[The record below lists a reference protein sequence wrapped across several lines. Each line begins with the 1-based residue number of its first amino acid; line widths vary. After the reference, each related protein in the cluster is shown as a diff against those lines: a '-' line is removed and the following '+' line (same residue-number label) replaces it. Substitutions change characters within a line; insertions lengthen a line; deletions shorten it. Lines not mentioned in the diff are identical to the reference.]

1 MATAGQPSTLI
12 QIPCCL
18 CGTLIV
24 PNAAN
29 QCTTCLASQFDL
41 TSILNRGP
49 GGAQTINVYQ
59 CRRCRRYE
67 MSDNGKR
74 WQLLESES
82 PEMLSLCLKRI
93 PALQQGSKKGGGE
106 QHMMS
111 SGISSLH
118 LVDASWVWTEPHSRR
133 LKVRLTVRATT
144 IGGAGVAVQQRCL
157 VELVESWKQCSEC
170 NREYTNRTW
179 QACVQLR
186 QKRADG
192 SSRRGLVLLEAALA
206 KNGDVRK
213 HVLSVD
219 PTRHGFDFYFLS
231 LMHARLFSSF
241 LARIAPMR
249 IKTTQKLVS
258 TDVKC
263 NTANLKHTV
272 ACDVVPLCRDDL
284 LVVDKRVSSGGGG
297 GAGNLAGRLC
307 LVDRMSSV
315 IRLVDASP
323 TRTVPMDRC
332 VVDIHPEKYWRGEK
346 HYRLLFSSTRL
357 TRFVVLDV
365 ELCADT
371 PYGEEQAQYAGPKS
385 GVEKYA
391 LADVEIVRESDFGQT
406 DDTLSCVTHLGN
418 LLQPGDTVLGYDLV
432 SSVLPSEAEWSLEN
446 GCQNGFVMPDVVL
459 VKKVK
464 GSGGGGGGDAG
475 DPAPDAEEEGKKFK
489 AKSSVSKKREKRRK
503 REEKKAKQQLDEV
516 ARMGFL
522 GDVGGDGGSDEL
534 FKRERD
540 AFERELENDEEL
552 AAEFNAAEQ
561 VLREGG
567 KELDK
572 VDEKAGEDA
581 GKAADDDE
589 EGALADAIGDV
600 DLNEETE

>member
-1 MATAGQPSTLI
+1 
-12 QIPCCL
+12 
-18 CGTLIV
+18 
-24 PNAAN
+24 
-29 QCTTCLASQFDL
+29 
-41 TSILNRGP
+41 
-49 GGAQTINVYQ
+49 
-59 CRRCRRYE
+59 
-67 MSDNGKR
+67 MSENGKR
-74 WQLLESES
+74 WQHLETES
-82 PEMLSLCLKRI
+82 PELLSLCLKRI

-106 QHMMS
+106 QHMLS
-111 SGISSLH
+111 SGVSSIH

-144 IGGAGVAVQQRCL
+144 IGGAGVAVQQRCM
-157 VELVESWKQCSEC
+157 VELVESWKQCQEC
-170 NREYTNRTW
+170 NREFTNRTW
-179 QACVQLR
+179 QAVVQLR

-206 KNGDVRK
+206 KNADVRK

-219 PTRHGFDFYFLS
+219 PSRHGFDFYFLS
-231 LMHARLFSSF
+231 LMHARLFSSY

-258 TDVKC
+258 TDVKS
-263 NTANLKHTV
+263 NTANVKHTV

-284 LVVDKRVSSGGGG
+284 LIVDKRVSSGGGG
-297 GAGNLAGRLC
+297 GAGHLAGRLC
-307 LVDRMSSV
+307 LVDRMTSV

-323 TRTVPMDRC
+323 TRNAPMDRC
-332 VVDIHPEKYWRGEK
+332 MVDIHPEKYWRGDK
-346 HYRLLFSSTRL
+346 YYRLLFSSTRL

-371 PYGEEQAQYAGPKS
+371 NYGEEHAQYAGPKS

-406 DDTLSCVTHLGN
+406 DETLSCVTHLGN
-418 LLQPGDTVLGYDLV
+418 LLQPGDSVLGYDLV

-446 GCQNGFVMPDVVL
+446 SCQNGFVMPDVVL

-464 GSGGGGGGDAG
+464 GGGGGGGGGGDAG
-475 DPAPDAEEEGKKFK
+475 DPMPADEEEGKKSK
-489 AKSSVSKKREKRRK
+489 AKSSGSKKRERRRK
-503 REEKKAKQQLDEV
+503 REEKKAKQQLEEV

-522 GDVGGDGGSDEL
+522 GDGGDEEGSDEL
-534 FKRERD
+534 LKRERE

-552 AAEFNAAEQ
+552 AAELNAVEE

-567 KELDK
+567 KEMDRFEEQT
-572 VDEKAGEDA
+572 EKETGENGDV
-581 GKAADDDE
+581 DDE
-589 EGALADAIGDV
+589 EEALADAVGDV
-600 DLNEETE
+600 DLNEEHE

>member
-1 MATAGQPSTLI
+1 MATAGQPSTTV

-49 GGAQTINVYQ
+49 GGSHTINVYQ

-67 MSDNGKR
+67 VSDNGRR
-74 WQLLESES
+74 WQHLETES
-82 PEMLSLCLKRI
+82 PELLSLCLKRI

-111 SGISSLH
+111 SGVSSLH

-144 IGGAGVAVQQRCL
+144 IGGAGVAIQQRCL
-157 VELVESWKQCSEC
+157 VELVESWRQCPEC
-170 NREYTNRTW
+170 NREFTNRTW

-206 KNGDVRK
+206 KNPDVRK

-219 PTRHGFDFYFLS
+219 PSRHGFDFYFLS
-231 LMHARLFSSF
+231 LMHARLFSSY

-258 TDVKC
+258 TDVKS
-263 NTANLKHTV
+263 NTANVKHTV

-284 LVVDKRVSSGGGG
+284 VVVDKRVSSGGGG
-297 GAGNLAGRLC
+297 GAGHLAGRLC

-323 TRTVPMDRC
+323 TRNAPMDRC
-332 VVDIHPEKYWRGEK
+332 VVDIHPEKYWRGDK
-346 HYRLLFSSTRL
+346 YFQLLFSSTRL

-365 ELCADT
+365 ELCADNS
-371 PYGEEQAQYAGPKS
+371 YGEQAQYAGPKS

-406 DDTLSCVTHLGN
+406 DETLSCVTHLGN
-418 LLQPGDTVLGYDLV
+418 LLQPGDSVLGYDLV

-446 GCQNGFVMPDVVL
+446 SCQNGFVMPDVVL

-475 DPAPDAEEEGKKFK
+475 EPVPADEEEGKKAK
-489 AKSSVSKKREKRRK
+489 AKSSGSKKRERRKK
-503 REEKKAKQQLDEV
+503 REEKKAKQQLEEV

-522 GDVGGDGGSDEL
+522 GGDEADSDEL
-534 FKRERD
+534 LKREREK
-540 AFERELENDEEL
+540 FERDLENDEEL
-552 AAEFNAAEQ
+552 AAELKCFEE

-572 VDEKAGEDA
+572 VDEKVARDA
-581 GKAADDDE
+581 AEKAASDD

-600 DLNEETE
+600 DLNGETE